1 MAKSIKRNYIYN
13 LSYQIFSIIAPFIT
27 SPYIA
32 RVLGP
37 ENAGIFSFI
46 STYVFYF
53 VLFGRL
59 SIDLYGTRELSYV
72 KDDIT
77 KKSEI
82 FWNLALLN
90 FLNLLIAIGIYLAWF
105 FIYKPDNGLF
115 YIVSLLAIVSGI
127 LDITWLFSAH
137 EDFGMI
143 ALRNF
148 IVRIISIVLL
158 FVFVRSSG
166 DLLNYFLINL
176 ITPLVINVSMLRY
189 VKKYVTFVKPTF
201 SNAYKNFPKVVKISL
216 PNLAVSVYTMLDK
229 LLLGAISGNEYLG
242 YYDYSKKIVGMALT
256 IVSSMTP
263 IMMVRMS
270 GHFKNKDLSSVRSYV
285 AKSFKF
291 SVFSSVLI
299 FSLLISVVPEFI
311 PWFYGQNFS
320 STIRLIQIL
329 SPTIIAV
336 AMGTVAGHQFLLS
349 VGKENLLS
357 FALMIGA
364 TISFLLNILLI
375 PRYHAVGASLTSLI
389 TEVTITIVLYIIIS
403 KYVRVKALFTQN
415 YKFFV
420 FSLAVIA
427 PLRIIGTKMG
437 PSVVTN
443 MVQTVVGTII
453 YLVLSFVFD
462 KDIRS
467 YIYNMLRNLRTR
479 FGNYES

>member
-46 STYVFYF
+46 STYVSYF

-115 YIVSLLAIVSGI
+115 YIVSLLAIVSGM

-189 VKKYVTFVKPTF
+189 VKKYATFVKPTF

-242 YYDYSKKIVGMALT
+242 YYDYSKRIVGMALT

-270 GHFKNKDLSSVRSYV
+270 GNFKNKDLSSVRSYV

-320 STIRLIQIL
+320 STIILIQIL
-329 SPTIIAV
+329 SPTIVAV

-375 PRYHAVGASLTSLI
+375 PRYHALGASLTSLI
-389 TEVTITIVLYIIIS
+389 TEVAVTTILYIIIS